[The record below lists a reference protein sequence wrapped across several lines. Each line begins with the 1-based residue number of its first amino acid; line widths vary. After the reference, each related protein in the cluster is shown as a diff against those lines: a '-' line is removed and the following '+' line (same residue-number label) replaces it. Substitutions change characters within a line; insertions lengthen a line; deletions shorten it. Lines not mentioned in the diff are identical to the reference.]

1 LQSGLLVLW
10 QSRPAVRPMEAQ
22 RARLWWG
29 QAVPVPMALPRSVLV
44 ATQAVLRAQLR
55 SGSGLLVLWLS
66 PPAVLPAGP
75 ESVRLRSVLVAA
87 RAALRATVLA

>member
-1 LQSGLLVLW
+1 MQSGLLVLW
-10 QSRPAVRPMEAQ
+10 QSRPAEAQ

-29 QAVPVPMALPRSVLV
+29 QPVPVPVPMALPRSVLV

-55 SGSGLLVLWLS
+55 SGSGLLVLS

-75 ESVRLRSVLVAA
+75 
-87 RAALRATVLA
+87 

>member
-1 LQSGLLVLW
+1 VRLQRAQLQSGLLALW
-10 QSRPAVRPMEAQ
+10 QSRPAVRPLKAQ

-44 ATQAVLRAQLR
+44 ATQAALRQLR
-55 SGSGLLVLWLS
+55 SGWGLLVLRLS

-75 ESVRLRSVLVAA
+75 
-87 RAALRATVLA
+87 